1 MILNAKPMCISLS
14 SLPLKWIGFL
24 PATATAGTSTAN
36 CRTTSGQTNTPAAN
50 VAAAEHGRVSKH
62 VGDDEEAD
70 VGSSDVDLVEMG
82 DAAVAG
88 GDGDVLELD
97 VHVVLG
103 CSLAIVSFSSAFM
116 Y

>member
-1 MILNAKPMCISLS
+1 MFI
-14 SLPLKWIGFL
+14 SLPLLPLKVIRLFFFFLL
-24 PATATAGTSTAN
+24 PATATAGTSTAD
-36 CRTTSGQTNTPAAN
+36 CRTTSGQTNTPTAY

-62 VGDDEEAD
+62 VGDNEEAD
-70 VGSSDVDLVEMG
+70 VRSSDVDLVEMG

-103 CSLAIVSFSSAFM
+103 CSLGDC
-116 Y
+116 

>member
-1 MILNAKPMCISLS
+1 MIRL
-14 SLPLKWIGFL
+14 L

-36 CRTTSGQTNTPAAN
+36 CRTTSGKTDTPTAY

-62 VGDDEEAD
+62 VGDNEEAD
-70 VGSSDVDLVEMG
+70 VRSSDVDLVEMG
-82 DAAVAG
+82 NAAVAG

-103 CSLAIVSFSSAFM
+103 CSRAIVSQLAFTSTRQVCNVLLR
-116 Y
+116 